1 MAHRSITGIGPVWRR
16 WLGCFAYAA
25 LVGCGGGSPVAPEPA
40 TSIVALGPQ
49 VLRLTLRSPCGLPLG
64 VLPMLYTRVTVT
76 PSGSGWLAS
85 ASSAAAGDVQ
95 VRFQGSG
102 GDHLPGTLRVVGTII
117 GTVVHMPELLTV
129 PSGGIRAT
137 FGDDGA
143 VLDGFAFAAGTL
155 NPTTAFL
162 DGEGTGSLTVT
173 PITTGESCTVNRQPQ
188 LKKCYRCNRSVLL
201 PMFPVAQSTGANAA

>member
-1 MAHRSITGIGPVWRR
+1 MKGVRLVSRR
-16 WLGCFAYAA
+16 WLGCFACATA
-25 LVGCGGGSPVAPEPA
+25 LIGCGGGSPVAPEPA

-49 VLRLTLRSPCGLPLG
+49 VLRITLRSPCALPPG
-64 VLPMLYTRVTVT
+64 VLPMIYTRVTVT

-85 ASSAAAGDVQ
+85 ASSDAAGDVQ
-95 VRFQGSG
+95 VRVQASVGNN
-102 GDHLPGTLRVVGTII
+102 LPGTLRVAGTII

-162 DGEGTGSLTVT
+162 DGVGAGSLTVT
-173 PITTGESCTVNRQPQ
+173 PDATGEPCTLSSFSWSIFPPQ
-188 LKKCYRCNRSVLL
+188 
-201 PMFPVAQSTGANAA
+201 